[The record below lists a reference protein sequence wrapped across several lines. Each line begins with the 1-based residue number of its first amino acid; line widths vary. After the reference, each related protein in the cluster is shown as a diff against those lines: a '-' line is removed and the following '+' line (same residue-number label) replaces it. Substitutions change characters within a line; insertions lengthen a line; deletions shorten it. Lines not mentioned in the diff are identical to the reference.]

1 MSNLAQRYRTLGA
14 SLFGLAAAFALGSAQ
29 SQDVLD
35 TTIQTQTQMNEQAEQ
50 SQDRIDQLA
59 EETSDM
65 LTEYRTLLRQ
75 IESLKTYNAQLERV
89 TANQRQE
96 MQSIEQQL
104 TELEDTNRDV
114 VPLMIE
120 MVDMLDRLV
129 NNDIPFLIEER
140 RQRVNELKAMLD
152 RADVTT
158 SEKYRR
164 IMEAYTV
171 EMSYGRDVYSYRGE
185 LPESGRTVNFLHVGR
200 TLLFYQT
207 LDGEDS
213 GWWNRQTNQFE
224 PISDAYDYP
233 LTQGIRIAQ
242 QQVAPDLIKLPVP
255 GPERAQ

>member
-1 MSNLAQRYRTLGA
+1 MSNLAQRYRALGV
-14 SLFGLAAAFALGSAQ
+14 LLVGLAAAFAIGTAQ

-35 TTIQTQTQMNEQAEQ
+35 STIQTQTQMNEAAEQ

-59 EETSDM
+59 EETSDL

-89 TANQRQE
+89 TENQRKE
-96 MQSIEQQL
+96 MESIEEQL

-129 NNDIPFLIEER
+129 RNDIPFLIEER
-140 RQRVNELKAMLD
+140 RQRVNELQAMLD
-152 RADVTT
+152 QADVTT
-158 SEKYRR
+158 SEKYRK

-171 EMSYGRDVYSYRGE
+171 EMGYGRDVYSYRGE
-185 LPESGRTVNFLHVGR
+185 LPGSGRTVNFLHVGR

-207 LDGEDS
+207 LDGETS
-213 GWWNRQTNQFE
+213 GWWNRQAEEFE
-224 PISDAYDYP
+224 EIPSSYDYP
-233 LTQGIRIAQ
+233 LSQGIRIAQ
-242 QQVAPDLIKLPVP
+242 RQVAPDLIKLPVP